1 MPGDLRVN
9 TKISAATYQDI
20 AGPNFTTVGVD
31 NSVNVGNG
39 SLGLYTGA
47 GTSFNGKPICAV
59 VDLKGSM
66 PYGNTCLSGGFRVR
80 NKLNQDCQ
88 TVQIRVQP
96 LTVTVPV
103 AKNTSIYTTP
113 YVATNINYQT
123 GNAKTTAGNYT
134 GVSTKV
140 GNASVF
146 VEGQIYDFAHVNKNT
161 IGINAGVS
169 IPIGN

>member
-1 MPGDLRVN
+1 MPGDLKIN
-9 TKISAATYQDI
+9 TKVSAATYQDI

-31 NSVNVGNG
+31 NSIKVGNG

-47 GTSFNGKPICAV
+47 GTSFNGKPMCAV
-59 VDLKGSM
+59 IDFKGSM
-66 PYGNTCLSGGFRVR
+66 PYGDSCLSGGFRVR
-80 NKLNQDCQ
+80 NKLNQDSQ
-88 TVQIRVQP
+88 TVQLRVQP

-113 YVATNINYQT
+113 YVATNINYKT
-123 GNAKTTAGNYT
+123 GDPKTSFGNYT

-140 GNASVF
+140 GKASVF
-146 VEGQIYDFAHVNKNT
+146 VEGQLYDLAHVNKNT
-161 IGINAGVS
+161 IGVNAGVS

>member
-20 AGPNFTTVGVD
+20 AGPNFTTVGVE
-31 NSVNVGNG
+31 NSVKVGNG

-80 NKLNQDCQ
+80 NKLNQDSQ

-123 GNAKTTAGNYT
+123 GNAKTTVGNYT
-134 GVSTKV
+134 GLSIKI
-140 GNASVF
+140 GNANVF
-146 VEGQIYDFAHVNKNT
+146 VDGQIYDIAHVNKNT
-161 IGINAGVS
+161 IGMNAGVS
-169 IPIGN
+169 IPIGK

>member
-1 MPGDLRVN
+1 MPGDLKIN
-9 TKISAATYQDI
+9 TKVSAATYQDI

-47 GTSFNGKPICAV
+47 GTSFNGKPMCAV
-59 VDLKGSM
+59 IDFKGSM
-66 PYGNTCLSGGFRVR
+66 PYGDTCLSGGFRVR
-80 NKLNQDCQ
+80 NKLNQDSQ
-88 TVQIRVQP
+88 TVQLRVQP

-103 AKNTSIYTTP
+103 AKNTNIYTTP
-113 YVATNINYQT
+113 YVATNINYKT
-123 GNAKTTAGNYT
+123 GDARTTAGNFT

-140 GNASVF
+140 GKASVF
-146 VEGQIYDFAHVNKNT
+146 VEGQLYDLAHVNKNT
-161 IGINAGVS
+161 IGVNAGVS